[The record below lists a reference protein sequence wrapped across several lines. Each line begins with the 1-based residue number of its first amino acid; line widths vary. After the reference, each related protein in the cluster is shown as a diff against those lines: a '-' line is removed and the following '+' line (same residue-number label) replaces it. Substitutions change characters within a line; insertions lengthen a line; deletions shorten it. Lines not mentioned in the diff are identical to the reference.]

1 MQLIHVQCS
10 LTSLL
15 QCQCQPNAELENSF
29 SKVMLRCSLTS
40 LLQRYNRHPPKSKFF
55 RRLISHLKSFPHP
68 KTFVY
73 PFVYGHFGTFSTPR
87 KKWNRDI
94 SILPVSLIQMYQSAV
109 STPLHQTATLSLR
122 PFSPPSTHSNF
133 QLPPWIVGKQQKK
146 TYLCSKANTNRV
158 AHHCHSQLSR
168 QRVRAAPTTSKYPHP
183 LWKQSNP

>member
-1 MQLIHVQCS
+1 MCNLSMLLRSLTSLLQCQCQPNAELENSFSKVMLRCSLTSLLQCQCQPNAELENSFSKVMLRCS

-40 LLQRYNRHPPKSKFF
+40 LLQRYNRHTPKSKFF

-87 KKWNRDI
+87 KK
-94 SILPVSLIQMYQSAV
+94 
-109 STPLHQTATLSLR
+109 
-122 PFSPPSTHSNF
+122 
-133 QLPPWIVGKQQKK
+133 
-146 TYLCSKANTNRV
+146 
-158 AHHCHSQLSR
+158 
-168 QRVRAAPTTSKYPHP
+168 
-183 LWKQSNP
+183 